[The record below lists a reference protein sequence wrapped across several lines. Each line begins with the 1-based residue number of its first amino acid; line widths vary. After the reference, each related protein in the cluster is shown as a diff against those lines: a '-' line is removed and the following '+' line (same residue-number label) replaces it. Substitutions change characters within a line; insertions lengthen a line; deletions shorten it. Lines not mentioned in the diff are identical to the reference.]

1 MCIYYTL
8 PHCPYAIDDTQARD
22 KLARMARRSV
32 LATRRHWMRPTGL
45 ARFRAGCP
53 HAPLRS
59 HRDRHSIAHRAW
71 APRARTFTTSRAG
84 AGALPSAELQQ
95 HDVAQPLSDRSIRK
109 SPSFLQT
116 LFAAQSHGV
125 LSVASASVRDCGRA
139 CVSRRCAFA
148 RGASRGSSPQVRAST
163 RIIHRRGA
171 PALSQ
176 ALSRRRRRDGQPE
189 RASFDRDR

>member
-1 MCIYYTL
+1 MCR
-8 PHCPYAIDDTQARD
+8 P
-22 KLARMARRSV
+22 RS
-32 LATRRHWMRPTGL
+32 APTRPRVRHDAGSSVG
-45 ARFRAGCP
+45 ASSAGCWAGWCADAAGTCARASGGSSGEAAG
-53 HAPLRS
+53 HPLPYL
-59 HRDRHSIAHRAW
+59 RHVR
-71 APRARTFTTSRAG
+71 RVAG
-84 AGALPSAELQQ
+84 AA

>member
-1 MCIYYTL
+1 MQHGVSHLGYKILRSTGRELYRCVYLACIVRICAKFCSLPIRQDTPRYTPDTL
-8 PHCPYAIDDTQARD
+8 PIQSWGKRNRPRGENGTP
-22 KLARMARRSV
+22 SV
-32 LATRRHWMRPTGL
+32 LA
-45 ARFRAGCP
+45 
-53 HAPLRS
+53 
-59 HRDRHSIAHRAW
+59 DV
-71 APRARTFTTSRAG
+71 
-84 AGALPSAELQQ
+84 

>member
-1 MCIYYTL
+1 MWPRGRACPSRPPVGGGQGEGFRRARSAPFFL
-8 PHCPYAIDDTQARD
+8 RSSNKPPHTQGHVTGQAPWHPLDVRPSSR
-22 KLARMARRSV
+22 A
-32 LATRRHWMRPTGL
+32 ATRGRPLGRWWAL
-45 ARFRAGCP
+45 SAAQW
-53 HAPLRS
+53 ALR
-59 HRDRHSIAHRAW
+59 W
-71 APRARTFTTSRAG
+71 
-84 AGALPSAELQQ
+84 

>member
-1 MCIYYTL
+1 MTVASTATSRSSSVRHRVDGGCPPADL
-8 PHCPYAIDDTQARD
+8 HCRSRERHRSVISRRD
-22 KLARMARRSV
+22 VRLRVGGGGGTVRRS
-32 LATRRHWMRPTGL
+32 AHGSPDDH
-45 ARFRAGCP
+45 C
-53 HAPLRS
+53 RS
-59 HRDRHSIAHRAW
+59 HTARLVSRIAISFRVCEAQK
-71 APRARTFTTSRAG
+71 S
-84 AGALPSAELQQ
+84 LVSD